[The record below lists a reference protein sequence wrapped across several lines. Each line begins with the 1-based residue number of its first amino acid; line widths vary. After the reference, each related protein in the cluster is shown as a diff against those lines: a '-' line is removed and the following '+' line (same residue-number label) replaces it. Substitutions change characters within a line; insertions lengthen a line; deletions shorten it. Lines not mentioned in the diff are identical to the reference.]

1 MSDKDS
7 STEEK
12 EELDQKEADSNP
24 KKKRDPVKT
33 FIFTLLILIV
43 LFFTWYVAAD
53 RHTPYTDQAK
63 IVGLAIPIA
72 PRVTGYLT
80 EINIKLHSKVEA
92 GDTLFI
98 IDQRPFKLAVSRA
111 EANLDNTEQMVGA
124 RTATVKS
131 AVGRLGVARAQKDR
145 AQRNFDRVQVVL
157 RENPGAIAQADK
169 DAAET
174 ALMQATEQVSSAE
187 ADLDKAEQQLG
198 ISGPENAQYRA
209 AVVALEQA
217 QLDLAFTYVVAP
229 ASGYIESFNVDLGY
243 YSQAGQS
250 LGMLVSSS
258 DLWIQAD
265 MKENNLSNMSEGDTI
280 EFILDVEPGKVF
292 KGRINSIGYGVNS
305 GYSDRTQLPETGS
318 SSGWLRDPQRF
329 PVIVSFDSEEVGK
342 NLRLG
347 GQVDVA
353 AYSSDYD
360 FLNTIARWRIRINT
374 TLSYL
379 R

>member
-1 MSDKDS
+1 MSENKNSQPQEEGTEVAS
-7 STEEK
+7 S
-12 EELDQKEADSNP
+12 

-33 FIFTLLILIV
+33 FIYILLVLIV
-43 LFFTWYVAAD
+43 VFFSWYVAAD

-72 PRVTGYLT
+72 PRVSGYLT
-80 EINIKLHSKVEA
+80 KINIKLHSEVEA

-98 IDQRPFKLAVSRA
+98 IDQRPFKLAIARA

-145 AQRNFDRVQVVL
+145 AKRNFDRVQVVL

-174 ALMQATEQVSSAE
+174 SLMQATEQVSSAE

-217 QLDLAFTYVVAP
+217 QLDLAFTHVVAP
-229 ASGYIESFNVDLGY
+229 ASGFIESFNVDLGY

-258 DLWIQAD
+258 DLWIQAN
-265 MKENNLSNMSEGDTI
+265 MKENNLSNISAGDSV
-280 EFILDVEPGKVF
+280 EFILDIEPGAVF
-292 KGRINSIGYGVNS
+292 KGHISSIGYGVND
-305 GYSDRTQLPETGS
+305 GYSDRTQLPTTES

-329 PVIVSFDSEEVGK
+329 PVIVTFDSQLIDK
-342 NLRLG
+342 SLRLG

-353 AYSSDYD
+353 AYSEEHKL
-360 FLNTIARWRIRINT
+360 LNRIARFRIRLNSY
-374 TLSYL
+374 LSYL